1 MPTTATDDLPQGAQA
16 PDFSLPEP
24 GTDRTVR
31 RTDFESSPLVVAF
44 LCNHCPYVVHV
55 ADAFGAFAAEVAER
69 GVRTVAICS
78 NDAEAYPDDAPGKM
92 PAFAQAHGFDFPYL
106 HDADQAVARAYRAA
120 CTPDLYLF
128 DADHR
133 LFYRG
138 QFDGTRPGGGES
150 TGEDLRAAV
159 EDLLAKAAKPARQEP
174 SVGCSIKWRRG

>member
-1 MPTTATDDLPQGAQA
+1 MPTTAPDDLPRGAQA

-24 GTDRTVR
+24 GAGRTVR
-31 RTDFESSPLVVAF
+31 RVDFEASPLVVAF

-55 ADAFGAFAAEVAER
+55 ADALGEFAREAAGR

-78 NDAEAYPDDAPGKM
+78 NDAAAYPDDAPERM
-92 PAFAQAHGFDFPYL
+92 PAFAEAHGFDFPYL
-106 HDADQAVARAYRAA
+106 HDADQEVARAFRAA

-138 QFDGTRPGGGES
+138 QFDATRPGGEEP
-150 TGEDLRAAV
+150 TGADLRAALD
-159 EDLLAKAAKPARQEP
+159 ELLAGASEPSRQTP
-174 SVGCSIKWRRG
+174 SVGCSIKWKAG

>member
-1 MPTTATDDLPQGAQA
+1 MPTTATDELPQGAQA

-24 GTDRTVR
+24 GAERTVR

-55 ADAFGAFAAEVAER
+55 ADAFGAFAAEVAGR

-92 PAFAQAHGFDFPYL
+92 PGFAKAHGFDFPYL
-106 HDADQAVARAYRAA
+106 HDADQGVARAYRAA
-120 CTPDLYLF
+120 CTPDIYLF

-159 EDLLAKAAKPARQEP
+159 EDLLAKAAKPARQAP
-174 SVGCSIKWRRG
+174 SVGCSIKWKRG